1 MIRVASLSFCLAFG
15 LPALLLAETTQ
26 VNPIAPPSVHAVRA
40 QVISWVAG
48 QSPSPETVEAVGKL
62 WVFEQTPLAEDLF
75 ERAVRSFALADADTK
90 AFVEACGL
98 FNAPLVPPDSKLV
111 IKDGSNPFYLATMR
125 VFYGKYL
132 VQRTMYDE
140 ALEVLAPVQAVDS
153 IDPASL
159 LFSRAVCQHQLQ
171 QKVDGLAS
179 IEQLLKVEGIPVRY
193 STVAALM
200 QFDLE
205 QVTDQPGSPGAVL
218 DALARKMWDVERRL
232 TLGRSGAKVQKKEA
246 EIVAGLDELIKKIEE
261 QQGGGGG
268 GDGQNNSNKSSSA
281 AQDSRVKGSTAP
293 GIADSKKFQ
302 RDGVWG
308 QINQKDRPKAQ
319 QLIGRHFPSHY
330 EKVIE
335 EYTRKA
341 AARELNEGEK
351 ERRK

>member
-1 MIRVASLSFCLAFG
+1 MIRVASLSLCLTLG
-15 LPALLLAETTQ
+15 LPALLLAEAK
-26 VNPIAPPSVHAVRA
+26 VNPVAPPSADAVRA

-48 QSPSPETVEAVGKL
+48 KSPSPETVAAVGKL
-62 WVFEQTPLAEDLF
+62 WVFEQTPPAEELF

-90 AFVEACGL
+90 TFVEACGL
-98 FNAPLVPPDSKLV
+98 SNAPLVPPDAKTV
-111 IKDGSNPFYLATMR
+111 IKDGDNPFYLATMR

-140 ALEVLAPVQAVDS
+140 ALDVLAPVKVTEA
-153 IDPASL
+153 IDPATL

-171 QKVDGLAS
+171 QKVEGLSS
-179 IEQLLKVEGIPVRY
+179 IEQLLQVEGIPVRY

-205 QVTDQPGSPGAVL
+205 QVAEQPGNAGAVL

-232 TLGRSGAKVQKKEA
+232 ALGRSGPKVQKKEA

-268 GDGQNNSNKSSSA
+268 GDSSNNTNKSSSA
-281 AQDSRVKGSTAP
+281 AKDSRVKGSTAP
-293 GIADSKKFQ
+293 GNVDPKKFQ
-302 RDGVWG
+302 REGTWG
-308 QINQKDRPKAQ
+308 QINEKDRPKAQ

-341 AARELNEGEK
+341 AARELNEGQKEK
-351 ERRK
+351 RK